1 MKAQWIMHT
10 NKQCHIH
17 LKSQVDFYKMET
29 QLEILLKISHI
40 YLKVTF
46 ITVKIQQY
54 DLYFYEFL

>member
-29 QLEILLKISHI
+29 QLEILLKISLRRLLSSI
-40 YLKVTF
+40 ISSF
-46 ITVKIQQY
+46 IQLINKN
-54 DLYFYEFL
+54 LWEG

>member
-29 QLEILLKISHI
+29 QLEILLKISPRRLLSSI
-40 YLKVTF
+40 ISSF
-46 ITVKIQQY
+46 IQLINKN
-54 DLYFYEFL
+54 L